1 MKTSVVLSCLAL
13 LTCPALGRCQAP
25 TIEDV
30 VADPADY
37 AGQTLV
43 FRGVALS
50 GNITRYD
57 LVGVRKYYLT
67 VQTPGRVLE
76 AGFFLAPPA
85 LADKLYNTMN
95 PRENYNAN
103 VTCKVAQISI
113 NSVPQWHGIVT
124 AVDFVGRDGRVIETV
139 KLGNK

>member
-13 LTCPALGRCQAP
+13 FACPAVGRCQAP
-25 TIEDV
+25 AIEDV

-37 AGQTLV
+37 AGRTLV
-43 FRGVALS
+43 FQGVTLS

-57 LVGVRKYYLT
+57 LAGVRKYYLT

-95 PRENYNAN
+95 PRENYTVN
-103 VTCKVAQISI
+103 VTCKVEQISI
-113 NSVPQWHGIVT
+113 NSIPQWHGIVT
-124 AVDFVGRDGRVIETV
+124 AVAFIDGAGRVIETV
-139 KLGNK
+139 KLGKK